1 MSNKNNF
8 DQEAKLFFGDNEV
21 FARIFNYLIY
31 DGKDVIKPN
40 DLESLP
46 TELVLRTKDA
56 VDSRLRDL
64 IKKVSIKEADKSYL
78 VLFGIE
84 SQNKEDHFMIQR
96 VMNYNVRQML
106 EQAKGLKKGELLKPV
121 LTLVI
126 YTGEKRWEEART
138 LYETLDIPKSL
149 MDLYKKSEPDREL
162 LLLDLRRMKDEEIR
176 KFGPQ
181 IEVVFLAMKYQYNS
195 EKIDQIF
202 KEGPDLEPKYVEALK
217 AFTNRE
223 DINYNTNEEEVTNMR
238 SLSDTLKDIGRD
250 EGSSN
255 AYYNSVKG
263 AMESFGVSADRAMDA
278 LKVPQEDREAILKKI
293 EG

>member
-1 MSNKNNF
+1 MWGKVCYVIV
-8 DQEAKLFFGDNEV
+8 FF
-21 FARIFNYLIY
+21 
-31 DGKDVIKPN
+31 
-40 DLESLP
+40 SLC
-46 TELVLRTKDA
+46 
-56 VDSRLRDL
+56 
-64 IKKVSIKEADKSYL
+64 
-78 VLFGIE
+78 
-84 SQNKEDHFMIQR
+84 HFMIQR

-263 AMESFGVSADRAMDA
+263 AMENLGFSADRAMDA
-278 LKVPQEDREAILKKI
+278 LNVPQEDREAILKKI
-293 EG
+293 KG